1 MRLALYVVTP
11 LLIAASEFV
20 SVSHAQVLD
29 GSDLRMEERER
40 EARIIKLPA
49 EEQVKLQAAQEKA
62 VQDPE
67 VIAAIE
73 KRNKAL
79 QEFSVVLRETL
90 LKNDPSIQVILDKI
104 AAGASPGY

>member
-1 MRLALYVVTP
+1 
-11 LLIAASEFV
+11 
-20 SVSHAQVLD
+20 
-29 GSDLRMEERER
+29 MEERER